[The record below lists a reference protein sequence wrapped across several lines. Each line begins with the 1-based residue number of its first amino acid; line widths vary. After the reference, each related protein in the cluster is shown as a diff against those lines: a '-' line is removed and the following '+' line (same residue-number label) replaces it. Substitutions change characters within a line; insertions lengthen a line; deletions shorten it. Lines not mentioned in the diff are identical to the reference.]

1 MHMSRTRLLMLARK
15 PAPIQVTWLAY
26 PGTTGVSA
34 IDYRLT
40 DVNLDPPGMFEGC
53 YTEES
58 VRLPDT
64 FWCYDPLAAEPA
76 VGPLPVVEKG
86 YVTFGNF
93 NNFCKIN
100 PGVLTLWAEV
110 MKAVP
115 GSKLLFLSGEGDHR
129 DRTVDLLRQNGVT
142 PDRIEVRGRMP
153 RTRYLELYNQTD
165 IGLDTIPYNGHTT
178 SLDSF
183 WMGVPVVTLVGNTV
197 VGRAG
202 LCQLKNLGLP
212 ELIAETPE
220 QYVRIVADL
229 AKDLP
234 RLSALRAGLRERM
247 RTSPLMDG
255 PRFARNVESA
265 YRTMWQRW
273 SSR

>member
-1 MHMSRTRLLMLARK
+1 
-15 PAPIQVTWLAY
+15 
-26 PGTTGVSA
+26 
-34 IDYRLT
+34 
-40 DVNLDPPGMFEGC
+40 
-53 YTEES
+53 
-58 VRLPDT
+58 
-64 FWCYDPLAAEPA
+64 
-76 VGPLPVVEKG
+76 
-86 YVTFGNF
+86 
-93 NNFCKIN
+93 
-100 PGVLTLWAEV
+100 
-110 MKAVP
+110 
-115 GSKLLFLSGEGDHR
+115 
-129 DRTVDLLRQNGVT
+129 
-142 PDRIEVRGRMP
+142 MP

-220 QYVRIVADL
+220 QYVRIVAD
-229 AKDLP
+229 AGRGFTAP
-234 RLSALRAGLRERM
+234 ERAAGRLRERM

-255 PRFARNVESA
+255 PCFARNVESA